1 MSSMRVA
8 WLALLLIFSVQGI
21 SAEPRLVIA
30 GNRFDFGTTPQHA
43 TLTQYFWF
51 HSVGTDTV
59 KITEV
64 ETGCDCTTMPLERT
78 ILAPGDSMKVG
89 VNWDTQASVGSSGK
103 YPRIHIAGQ
112 HDPERLFMTASV
124 TLFPDSARP
133 ISIKPFRAELS
144 KMSSRSVDSMR
155 IMLTNHSELPV
166 ALKVT
171 SAPMAEYRLTVPD
184 SLRAKETVAMVLA
197 VAPEYQ
203 DKEFSRSVTLKY
215 DGGAVGVTGNI
226 TVPVRRKII
235 S

>member
-1 MSSMRVA
+1 M
-8 WLALLLIFSVQGI
+8 

-30 GNRFDFGTTPQHA
+30 GNRFDFGTTPQHS

-51 HSVGTDTV
+51 HSAGTDTV
-59 KITEV
+59 KITKV
-64 ETGCDCTTMPLERT
+64 ETGCDCTTMPLEKT
-78 ILAPGDSMKVG
+78 VLAPGDSMKVG

-112 HDPERLFMTASV
+112 QDPERLFLTASV

-133 ISIKPFRAELS
+133 ISVKPYRAELS
-144 KMSSRSVDSMR
+144 KMSNRSVDSVR
-155 IMLTNHSELPV
+155 VMLTNHSELPV

-171 SAPMAEYRLTVPD
+171 SAQVAEFRVTVPD
-184 SLRAKETVAMVLA
+184 SLRAKETVAMVIA
-197 VAPEYQ
+197 VAPEFQ
-203 DKEFSRSVTLKY
+203 DKEFSRSITLSY
-215 DGGAVGVTGNI
+215 DGGAVSVIGNI